1 MTRTLRPRDSTGKVI
16 QPSRDSSSSSGQSS
30 ETTETATLAST
41 TTSTSSSSRRSRE
54 RQNYDTYFRKSFYVP
69 PEPKLKAPPPGSLTT
84 VRQFTRPRI
93 NQVHAGLSP
102 AIAHALTIPEVL
114 GMIGQRMA
122 DRLLQNM
129 MTTAE
134 TKADTTVA
142 KTMRLTLAAMVRTCQ
157 AWYIVFT
164 PYLYQHYLTKGF
176 AENPATCAGLERVAH
191 QIESLSVKTNS
202 SKLTPLALARI
213 YACCAVREYLSGR
226 LEWPGLVENE
236 HEQEEKQGGAEQQ
249 NEGEQVTCQES
260 DTVAS
265 REQTE
270 ENASKEKQ
278 EVVVRTKSDLD
289 RMTPEELVVYLE
301 EHPLPNIKVARL
313 QHLDLRGLSIDRR
326 YFESKS
332 IGICIRS
339 FPLRTLIT
347 WQFSNCTWLPDEKT
361 VLGWWP
367 EHFPALESITLFN
380 PQNESPL
387 SLLKAIIY
395 CPNLRSLAFTDDKQ
409 SKVNRNLLTDAQFKE
424 VLNRAQIGPE
434 WRHQRLRYLNLPFRY
449 LLPKNSPRR
458 RLSESPD
465 GGARGGLKNGTSHSV
480 GSGVYYF
487 FLHAGGSLEDLTL
500 RDIGNI
506 DSSIDP
512 TLDTAMTVDDWLFIA
527 QNVPKLRKLSLVVPF
542 GIRAGMW
549 ATILTAFRNECT
561 YLEHLTFDGEQ
572 GLQRAP
578 GSGPMENRS
587 FYERSLIDIDVKAL
601 TGDRDDDKMD
611 ASTDQAVEN
620 KDPDEAKEES
630 IQDGRGVD
638 KVEDNIQVS
647 LSTSSSSSVSPDTTA
662 VAHKPP
668 SIRPASVTGWCS
680 VLRRLKLRGCLFIK
694 AEGVL
699 AAMENCDR
707 LEALDLRE
715 TRVATM
721 ELFTMKTSQGSD
733 LRWACSDS
741 LIALG
746 LDFGRVS
753 LQDFTKGTYSSD
765 RTQIEQHRLRLEAAQ
780 RRVDLWHHGPYPTKF
795 STLELLQIRRR
806 LFTLHRLQILHLGGP
821 SMGYKIISRLKDL
834 QSSAFVGKSGDPA
847 IEEELRGIE
856 KRGGREVDSLLE
868 HVPFLQVYVSLAHVA
883 NNKGKH
889 WGSLSRWLLEL
900 KGGDQIDG
908 SPDTE
913 YSVPIFCILRRIQV
927 AGSPPKLARVIGRG
941 GFGEV
946 HLAHWDGQPC
956 AVKIFFVS
964 QSEASQKDIRK
975 EIKIMKQ
982 LRHPNII
989 LFRKEV
995 RARGR
1000 LAFIMEYAENGIV
1013 RGLAYI
1019 HTERIIH
1026 RDLKNANVLLV
1037 KHMEPKLCDFGLATM
1052 KNFST
1057 TKVVDEGPKGSV
1069 RWMAPE
1075 LFVANPN
1082 YNTKTDIYALG
1093 WIMWELA
1100 TNITPPFREQR
1111 SDAVVINLIKEGER
1125 LPIPSDTP
1133 ADYQQWIQRCWDK
1146 EPSKRPSTA
1155 EMIIQ
1160 DPEPEERSEGE
1171 ESKIGIS
1178 SSSAPTAVAVEWK
1191 GKDKQKAD
1199 SSPTESN
1206 TLPQDTSPLV
1216 VVDTADNTEFF
1227 HDTELQEIDDYL
1239 EIDENDDK
1247 DELYALGE
1255 KHLTNT
1261 GQVQDDFKAFAY
1273 FFRAAEKGH
1282 AVAQFRIGQ
1291 MYQSGRSIS
1300 KDIDRARHW
1309 FEKAMEHGYVQA
1321 KESLDVIIAQQQ
1333 SVALLE
1339 GHQISSIPRTSQ
1351 TTSTGHLPAQFTSR
1365 AMNLSAQMALTA
1377 PVVKRVI
1384 GHGASGNVY
1393 LSRWGTRQVAI
1404 KQFWAYPEYE
1414 NEAQREFKIP
1424 EALRHR
1430 NIIQL
1435 DWPSKSRIAQEI
1447 VRGLAYIH
1455 EVGILHRDLKSAN
1468 VLLTG
1473 QLEAKLADFNLSTHM
1488 IATGNKGLVEENAIG
1503 TYRWM
1508 APELLVANPR
1518 YSTKSDVY
1526 ALGMVMWEMAADCT
1540 KPYRSM
1546 SDQAALEAV
1555 RNGYREQLPDETP
1568 AEYRQW
1574 TEKCWEH
1581 DPLCRPEAVDMITYD
1596 EDYGDDLDG
1605 DLGFDEYSVSF
1616 ISVINSE
1623 VEIDIVEHTTES
1635 PGGQPPVDVT
1645 PTSSSASHSHI

>member
-16 QPSRDSSSSSGQSS
+16 QPSRDSSSSPGQSS
-30 ETTETATLAST
+30 GTTETATLTST

-54 RQNYDTYFRKSFYVP
+54 RRSYDTYFRKSFYVP
-69 PEPKLKAPPPGSLTT
+69 PEPKLEAPPPGSLTT

-93 NQVHAGLSP
+93 NQVHAGLAP

-114 GMIGQRMA
+114 GMIGQHMA
-122 DRLLQNM
+122 DTLLQNM
-129 MTTAE
+129 MTAAE

-157 AWYIVFT
+157 AWYTVFT

-202 SKLTPLALARI
+202 SKLTPLALVRI

-226 LEWPGLVENE
+226 FEWPGLVENE

-249 NEGEQVTCQES
+249 NEGGQVTCQES

-301 EHPLPNIKVARL
+301 EHPLPNIKVGRL
-313 QHLDLRGLSIDRR
+313 QHLDLRGLSINRR
-326 YFESKS
+326 DFESKS

-347 WQFSNCTWLPDEKT
+347 WQFSNCTWLPDGKT

-380 PQNESPL
+380 PQNEGPL

-409 SKVNRNLLTDAQFKE
+409 SKVDRNLLTDVQFKE
-424 VLNRAQIGPE
+424 VLDRAQIGPE
-434 WRHQRLRYLNLPFRY
+434 WRHQRLRYLSLPFRY

-465 GGARGGLKNGTSHSV
+465 GGATGGLKNGTSHSV

-512 TLDTAMTVDDWLFIA
+512 TLDTAMTVDDWLFIT

-542 GIRAGMW
+542 GVRAGMW

-699 AAMENCDR
+699 AVVENCDR
-707 LEALDLRE
+707 LEALDVRE

-721 ELFTMKTSQGSD
+721 ELFTMKTSEGSD

-753 LQDFTKGTYSSD
+753 LQDSTKGTYSSD

-868 HVPFLQVYVSLAHVA
+868 HVPFLQV
-883 NNKGKH
+883 
-889 WGSLSRWLLEL
+889 
-900 KGGDQIDG
+900 QI
-908 SPDTE
+908 
-913 YSVPIFCILRRIQV
+913 
-927 AGSPPKLARVIGRG
+927 AGSPPKLGRVIGRG
-941 GFGEV
+941 GFGKV
-946 HLAHWDGQPC
+946 HMAHWDGQPC

-995 RARGR
+995 RAGGR
-1000 LAFIMEYAENGIV
+1000 LAFIMEYAENGSLDMAIRSKTQLEWSIKENITQGII

-1019 HTERIIH
+1019 HTEGIIH
-1026 RDLKNANVLLV
+1026 RDLKSANVLLV
-1037 KHMEPKLCDFGLATM
+1037 KHMEPKLCDFGLATV
-1052 KNFST
+1052 KSFST

-1075 LFVANPN
+1075 LFVANPI

-1100 TNITPPFREQR
+1100 TNTTPPFREQR
-1111 SDAVVINLIKEGER
+1111 SNAVVISLIKEGER

-1160 DPEPEERSEGE
+1160 DPEPEERTEGK
-1171 ESKIGIS
+1171 ESKIGLS
-1178 SSSAPTAVAVEWK
+1178 SSSVPTVVAVEWK
-1191 GKDKQKAD
+1191 GRDKQKAD

-1216 VVDTADNTEFF
+1216 VVDTADNIEFF
-1227 HDTELQEIDDYL
+1227 QDTELQEIDDYL

-1300 KDIDRARHW
+1300 KDIDRAKHW

-1333 SVALLE
+1333 SVACLE

-1365 AMNLSAQMALTA
+1365 SMNLSAQVALTA

-1384 GHGASGNVY
+1384 GYGAFGNVY
-1393 LSRWGTRQVAI
+1393 LGRWGTRQVAI
-1404 KQFWAYPEYE
+1404 KQFYTYPEIE
-1414 NEAQREFKIP
+1414 NVARREFNIL

-1430 NIIQL
+1430 NIIQVYGITYIKGQIALIMDFADGGSLSSAINDQRL

-1455 EVGILHRDLKSAN
+1455 EMGILHRDIKSAN

-1488 IATGNKGLVEENAIG
+1488 IATGNKGLVEENALG
-1503 TYRWM
+1503 THRWM

-1526 ALGMVMWEMAADCT
+1526 ALGIVMWEMAADCT

-1546 SDQAALEAV
+1546 SYQVAVEAV

-1581 DPLCRPEAVDMITYD
+1581 DPLRRPEAENMITYD
-1596 EDYGDDLDG
+1596 EDYGDDIEGNMGWED
-1605 DLGFDEYSVSF
+1605 DVSIMF
-1616 ISVINSE
+1616 LLSKDN
-1623 VEIDIVEHTTES
+1623 
-1635 PGGQPPVDVT
+1635 GGRD
-1645 PTSSSASHSHI
+1645 